1 MPLSVESLTPES
13 TELEIQDKIS
23 QSIGQCM
30 EEGGRE
36 QKECAGM
43 VYDKARER
51 TGKEL
56 NRGT

>member
-1 MPLSVESLTPES
+1 MPLSVESLTPSS
-13 TELEIQDKIS
+13 TDAEIQDKIS
-23 QSIGQCM
+23 KSIAQCM

-43 VYDKARER
+43 VYGMAKEH

-56 NRGT
+56 NYK